1 MPRVWFIII
10 SLDAVLF
17 LNLIGEERLWMFVC
31 LSDVIWFKT
40 LFRVIIHSSALL
52 SNQKTGQ
59 RGAVSSQVEKRE
71 NKTGFLW
78 VQKGKKKKSRLCP
91 VPLKVGAET
100 PSVPGRHGT
109 SSLPTWPPR
118 RLCHWRRIAAVGIA
132 APPPPAAPLE
142 TPPAASARPAAL
154 DVSRRT
160 ARTGCR
166 QNNHQKHTLGKLWTN
181 TLRILILKTVIRS
194 TRVLFSLNHLGM
206 NLLCER
212 FIKSFL
218 LFFLS
223 ILLYFFLSL
232 SFSWPRR
239 VKSWKLGE
247 NKKLFKIPSEL
258 LSNALI
264 MAATKTFVIQDL
276 DSDSYG
282 SWLHEQQ
289 HPVEHRETNSGACLS
304 CLLREVFAE
313 LFASGGP
320 AVERLQ
326 VLAGG
331 SESQK
336 ESDHLE
342 VSIQRCQIWEHNMS
356 AIVANY
362 CLLESSIVHFF
373 IYVFRVNNTKTK
385 IRGKKYPKT
394 EALIIKGI

>member
-1 MPRVWFIII
+1 M
-10 SLDAVLF
+10 
-17 LNLIGEERLWMFVC
+17 
-31 LSDVIWFKT
+31 
-40 LFRVIIHSSALL
+40 
-52 SNQKTGQ
+52 
-59 RGAVSSQVEKRE
+59 
-71 NKTGFLW
+71 
-78 VQKGKKKKSRLCP
+78 
-91 VPLKVGAET
+91 GAET

-258 LSNALI
+258 LSNAL
-264 MAATKTFVIQDL
+264 MAATKLSSSRIWIRIRMAHGYMSSSIQSSTGKRTAVL
-276 DSDSYG
+276 AWAVCSERY
-282 SWLHEQQ
+282 LQ
-289 HPVEHRETNSGACLS
+289 S
-304 CLLREVFAE
+304 CLPLVVLLWRGFRSWQE
-313 LFASGGP
+313 
-320 AVERLQ
+320 AVNHKKSLITSRCQ
-326 VLAGG
+326 YSAAG
-331 SESQK
+331 SENITWAQ
-336 ESDHLE
+336 
-342 VSIQRCQIWEHNMS
+342 
-356 AIVANY
+356 
-362 CLLESSIVHFF
+362 
-373 IYVFRVNNTKTK
+373 
-385 IRGKKYPKT
+385 
-394 EALIIKGI
+394 

>member
-17 LNLIGEERLWMFVC
+17 FKNLIGEERLWMFVC

-40 LFRVIIHSSALL
+40 LFRAIIHSSALL
-52 SNQKTGQ
+52 SKWKTGQ
-59 RGAVSSQVEKRE
+59 RGAVSLQVGKRE

-78 VQKGKKKKSRLCP
+78 VRIGKIKKSRLCP

-118 RLCHWRRIAAVGIA
+118 RLCHWHRIAAVGIA

-160 ARTGCR
+160 ARTGFR
-166 QNNHQKHTLGKLWTN
+166 QNNHQNHTLWTN

-194 TRVLFSLNHLGM
+194 TRVLFSLNHLEM

-232 SFSWPRR
+232 SF
-239 VKSWKLGE
+239 
-247 NKKLFKIPSEL
+247 F
-258 LSNALI
+258 AL
-264 MAATKTFVIQDL
+264 
-276 DSDSYG
+276 
-282 SWLHEQQ
+282 
-289 HPVEHRETNSGACLS
+289 VE
-304 CLLREVFAE
+304 
-313 LFASGGP
+313 
-320 AVERLQ
+320 
-326 VLAGG
+326 
-331 SESQK
+331 
-336 ESDHLE
+336 
-342 VSIQRCQIWEHNMS
+342 
-356 AIVANY
+356 
-362 CLLESSIVHFF
+362 
-373 IYVFRVNNTKTK
+373 
-385 IRGKKYPKT
+385 
-394 EALIIKGI
+394 